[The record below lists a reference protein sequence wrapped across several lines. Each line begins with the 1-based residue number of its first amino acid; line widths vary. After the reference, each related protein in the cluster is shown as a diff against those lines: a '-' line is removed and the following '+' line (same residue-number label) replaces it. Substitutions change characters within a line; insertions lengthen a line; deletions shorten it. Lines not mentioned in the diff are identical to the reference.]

1 VLPSKI
7 ISMSADHG
15 VCLSSAGVLPSAWLD
30 VDAAHMASAL
40 ASFDPTFSG
49 YLDWRELLLALAACS
64 LPAIHTATPAQVAAQ
79 AVQLAAA
86 DGDADGCLTQQEF
99 EGVRWWFEPRAEA
112 AQAAQEQQLQAEEHS
127 DTAGGAGGGEDGA
140 SSTAAADVLQEAS
153 R

>member
-1 VLPSKI
+1 
-7 ISMSADHG
+7 
-15 VCLSSAGVLPSAWLD
+15 
-30 VDAAHMASAL
+30 MASAL

-64 LPAIHTATPAQVAAQ
+64 LPAIHTATPTQVAAQ

-99 EGVRWWFEPRAEA
+99 EGVRWWWEPRAEA
-112 AQAAQEQQLQAEEHS
+112 VQAAQEQQLQAGEQMNA
-127 DTAGGAGGGEDGA
+127 AGGAGEGEVGEGSAA
-140 SSTAAADVLQEAS
+140 SADVLREAS

>member
-1 VLPSKI
+1 LKCGKVHCALKSAHLI
-7 ISMSADHG
+7 VCCSSAD
-15 VCLSSAGVLPSAWLD
+15 VLPSAWLD
-30 VDAAHMASAL
+30 IDAAHMASAL

-112 AQAAQEQQLQAEEHS
+112 VQAAQEQQLQLQAE
-127 DTAGGAGGGEDGA
+127 DQRNAQQAGGAGEGE
-140 SSTAAADVLQEAS
+140 AADVLREAS

>member
-1 VLPSKI
+1 
-7 ISMSADHG
+7 
-15 VCLSSAGVLPSAWLD
+15 
-30 VDAAHMASAL
+30 MASAL

-112 AQAAQEQQLQAEEHS
+112 VQAAQEQQQQLQAEEQS
-127 DTAGGAGGGEDGA
+127 NAQQAGGAGGGDVGA
-140 SSTAAADVLQEAS
+140 GSAASADVLREAS